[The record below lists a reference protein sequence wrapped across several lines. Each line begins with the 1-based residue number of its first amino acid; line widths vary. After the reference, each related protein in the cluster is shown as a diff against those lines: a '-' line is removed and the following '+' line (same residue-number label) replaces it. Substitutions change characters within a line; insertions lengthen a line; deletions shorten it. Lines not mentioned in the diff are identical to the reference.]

1 MRLLPSSVQV
11 SNHKEI
17 DKFYK
22 IMLRMTNL
30 VIITVVTSFLTLIV
44 YVFRAGEYWYS
55 IDHVINVLCI
65 YLSFGGFSDRLYNIL
80 CWCTE
85 RYYYKC
91 CAMCCFCC
99 CMPLPINIELS
110 KMSNVTETNSSN
122 KSTTTNAETGTNETT
137 TCTRTTHGTI
147 ITDITA
153 NTSSINI

>member
-99 CMPLPINIELS
+99 CMPLPIKDFDAPLLKVWQIS
-110 KMSNVTETNSSN
+110 GV
-122 KSTTTNAETGTNETT
+122 KSRSTFLFATGHTF
-137 TCTRTTHGTI
+137 
-147 ITDITA
+147 
-153 NTSSINI
+153 